1 MKMTMKHAKKALSA
15 LLLGGALGTAGL
27 AQATDLNL
35 VFLANEEDQEH
46 DAALVFK
53 NYVESRTDGEV
64 NVNIFVGAQLCG
76 SANECFEAMQ
86 AGIVDL
92 FTATAGGVAAIY
104 PPIQGLDIPYAFPD
118 DRTAMTMLTDPQFT
132 GFLRDEILEAS
143 NDAIRL
149 MAMAQTGGWRNIT
162 NGEREIRTPADAEG
176 LRFRTIESQIQQ
188 IMVREMGASPT
199 PLPWLEVYT
208 GLQTGVVDGTL
219 NSISDVTNMN
229 FQEVIKYM
237 TLDGHAYMAS
247 MWFMGNQ
254 KFQSL
259 TPEQQQ
265 VVADGAAMMAAVQF
279 GIQPRKEL
287 EAYRKWQ
294 EAGGQLYLPTEEEMA
309 EFRALAE
316 PIREWYL
323 DNFGERGERFLT
335 AFESARE
342 RAQER
347 VDADRT
353 SVLR

>member
-15 LLLGGALGTAGL
+15 LLLGGTLSTAGL

-35 VFLANEEDQEH
+35 VFLANEEDQEY
-46 DAALVFK
+46 DAAQVFK
-53 NYVESRTDGEV
+53 NYVESRTGGEV

-118 DRTAMTMLTDPQFT
+118 DRAAMTMLTDPQFT

-143 NDAIRL
+143 NDSIRL
-149 MAMAQTGGWRNIT
+149 MAMTQTGGWRNIV

-176 LRFRTIESQIQQ
+176 LRFRTIESEIQQ

-219 NSISDVTNMN
+219 NSISDITNMN
-229 FQEVIKYM
+229 FQEVINYM
-237 TLDGHAYMAS
+237 TLDNHAYMSS
-247 MWFMGNQ
+247 MWLMGNQ

-259 TPEQQQ
+259 TPEQQR
-265 VVADGAAMMAAVQF
+265 VVADGAAMMSTVQF

-287 EAYRKWQ
+287 EAYRLWR
-294 EAGGQLYLPTEEEMA
+294 EAGGELYTPTEEEMA

-316 PIREWYL
+316 PIRDWYL
-323 DNFGERGERFLT
+323 ESFGDQGERFMSE
-335 AFESARE
+335 FEGARE

-347 VDADRT
+347 VDADRA

>member
-1 MKMTMKHAKKALSA
+1 MTMKHAKKALSA

-35 VFLANEEDQEH
+35 VFLANEEDQEY
-46 DAALVFK
+46 DAAQVFK
-53 NYVESRTDGEV
+53 NYVESRTGGEV

-118 DRTAMTMLTDPQFT
+118 DRAAMTMLTDPQFT
-132 GFLRDEILEAS
+132 SFLRDEILEAS
-143 NDAIRL
+143 NDSIRL
-149 MAMAQTGGWRNIT
+149 MAMTQTGGWRNIV

-176 LRFRTIESQIQQ
+176 LRFRTIESEIQQ
-188 IMVREMGASPT
+188 IMVREMNASPT

-219 NSISDVTNMN
+219 NSISDITNMN
-229 FQEVIKYM
+229 FQEVINYM
-237 TLDGHAYMAS
+237 TLDNHAYMSS
-247 MWFMGNQ
+247 MWLMGNQ

-259 TPEQQQ
+259 TPEQQR
-265 VVADGAAMMAAVQF
+265 VVADGAAMMSTVQF

-287 EAYRKWQ
+287 EAYRQWR
-294 EAGGQLYLPTEEEMA
+294 EAGGEFYTPTEEEMA

-316 PIREWYL
+316 PVRGWYL
-323 DNFGERGERFLT
+323 ENFGEQGERFI
-335 AFESARE
+335 AEFEGARE

-347 VDADRT
+347 IDADRA
-353 SVLR
+353 SVLQ

>member
-1 MKMTMKHAKKALSA
+1 MMKQAKTALTTLFLGATLGSA
-15 LLLGGALGTAGL
+15 SI

-35 VFLANEEDQEH
+35 VFLANEEDQEY
-46 DAALVFK
+46 DAAQVFK
-53 NYVESRTDGEV
+53 NYVESRTGGEV

-118 DRTAMTMLTDPQFT
+118 DRTAMTMLTDPEFT
-132 GFLRDEILEAS
+132 GFLRDELLEAS
-143 NDAIRL
+143 NDSIRL
-149 MAMAQTGGWRNIT
+149 MAMTQTGGWRNIV

-188 IMVREMGASPT
+188 IMVREMNASPT

-219 NSISDVTNMN
+219 NSISDITNMN
-229 FQEVIKYM
+229 FQEVIKHM
-237 TLDGHAYMAS
+237 TLDNHAYMSS
-247 MWFMGNQ
+247 MWLMGNQ

-265 VVADGAAMMAAVQF
+265 VVADGAAMMSVIQF

-287 EAYRKWQ
+287 EAYRIWR
-294 EAGGQLYLPTEEEMA
+294 EAGGELYTPTSEEME

-316 PIREWYL
+316 PVREWYL
-323 DNFGERGERFLT
+323 ENFDEEGERFIEE
-335 AFESARE
+335 FENARE
-342 RAQER
+342 RAQQR
-347 VDADRT
+347 VDADRE
-353 SVLR
+353 SVMG

>member
-1 MKMTMKHAKKALSA
+1 MMKQAKTALTT
-15 LLLGGALGTAGL
+15 LFLGAALGSASI

-35 VFLANEEDQEH
+35 VFLANEEDQEY
-46 DAALVFK
+46 DAAQVFK
-53 NYVESRTDGEV
+53 NYVESRTGGEV

-118 DRTAMTMLTDPQFT
+118 DRTAMTMLTDPEFT
-132 GFLRDEILEAS
+132 GFLRDELLEAS
-143 NDAIRL
+143 NDSIRL
-149 MAMAQTGGWRNIT
+149 MAMTQTGGWRNIV
-162 NGEREIRTPADAEG
+162 NGEREVRTPADAEG

-188 IMVREMGASPT
+188 IMVREMNASPT

-219 NSISDVTNMN
+219 NSISDITNMN

-237 TLDGHAYMAS
+237 TLDNHAYMSS
-247 MWFMGNQ
+247 MWLMGNQ

-259 TPEQQQ
+259 TPEQQR
-265 VVADGAAMMAAVQF
+265 VVADGAAMMSVIQF

-287 EAYRKWQ
+287 EAYRIWR
-294 EAGGQLYLPTEEEMA
+294 EAGGELYTPTNEEME
-309 EFRALAE
+309 EFRAIAE
-316 PIREWYL
+316 PVRDWYL
-323 DNFGERGERFLT
+323 ENFEEEGERFIEE
-335 AFESARE
+335 FENARD
-342 RAQER
+342 RAQQR
-347 VDADRT
+347 VDADRE
-353 SVLR
+353 SVMR

>member
-1 MKMTMKHAKKALSA
+1 MKMMKQAKTALTT
-15 LLLGGALGTAGL
+15 LFLGAALGSASI

-35 VFLANEEDQEH
+35 VFLANEEDQEY
-46 DAALVFK
+46 DAAQVFK
-53 NYVESRTDGEV
+53 NYVESRTGGEV

-118 DRTAMTMLTDPQFT
+118 DRTAMTMLTDPEFT
-132 GFLRDEILEAS
+132 GFLRDELLEAS
-143 NDAIRL
+143 NDSIRL
-149 MAMAQTGGWRNIT
+149 MAMTQTGGWRNIV
-162 NGEREIRTPADAEG
+162 NGEREVRTPADAEG

-188 IMVREMGASPT
+188 IMVREMNASPT

-219 NSISDVTNMN
+219 NSISDITNMN

-237 TLDGHAYMAS
+237 TLDNHAYMSS
-247 MWFMGNQ
+247 MWLMGNQ

-259 TPEQQQ
+259 TPEQQR
-265 VVADGAAMMAAVQF
+265 VVADGAAMMSVIQF

-287 EAYRKWQ
+287 EAYRIWR
-294 EAGGQLYLPTEEEMA
+294 EAGGELYTPTNEEME
-309 EFRALAE
+309 EFRAIAE
-316 PIREWYL
+316 PVRDWYL
-323 DNFGERGERFLT
+323 ENFEEEGERFIEE
-335 AFESARE
+335 FENARD
-342 RAQER
+342 RAQQR
-347 VDADRT
+347 VDADRE
-353 SVLR
+353 SVMR

>member
-1 MKMTMKHAKKALSA
+1 MSMKHAKKTLAS
-15 LLLGGALGTAGL
+15 LLLGSSLCASSM

-35 VFLANEEDQEH
+35 VFLANEEDQEY

-53 NYVESRTDGEV
+53 NYVESRTGGDV
-64 NVNIFVGAQLCG
+64 NVNIFAGAQLCG

-92 FTATAGGVAAIY
+92 YTATAGGVASIY

-118 DRTAMTMLTDPQFT
+118 DRAAMNMLTDPQFT
-132 GFLRDEILEAS
+132 GFLRDEILDAS
-143 NDAIRL
+143 NDGIRL
-149 MAMAQTGGWRNIT
+149 MSMTQTGGWRNIV
-162 NGEREIRTPADAEG
+162 NGKREIRTPGDAEG
-176 LRFRTIESQIQQ
+176 LRFRTIESEIQQ
-188 IMVREMGASPT
+188 LMVREMGASPT

-219 NSISDVTNMN
+219 NSISDITNMN

-237 TLDGHAYMAS
+237 TMDNHAYMAA
-247 MWFMGNQ
+247 MWLMGNQ

-259 TPEQQQ
+259 TPEQQRI
-265 VVADGAAMMAAVQF
+265 VADGAAMMATVQF

-294 EAGGQLYLPTEEEMA
+294 EAGGEIYTPTEEEME
-309 EFRALAE
+309 EFRALAV
-316 PIREWYL
+316 PVREWYL
-323 DNFGERGERFLT
+323 DNFGEDGKNFLE

-347 VDADRT
+347 ADADRN
-353 SVLR
+353 SVLG

>member
-1 MKMTMKHAKKALSA
+1 MMMKQAKTALTT
-15 LLLGGALGTAGL
+15 LLLGAAIGGASL
-27 AQATDLNL
+27 AQAAELNL
-35 VFLANEEDQEH
+35 VFLANEEDQEY
-46 DAALVFK
+46 DAAQVFK
-53 NYVESRTDGEV
+53 NYVESRTGGEV
-64 NVNIFVGAQLCG
+64 SVNIFVGAQLCG

-92 FTATAGGVAAIY
+92 FTATAGGAAAIY

-118 DRTAMTMLTDPQFT
+118 DRTAMTMLTDPEFT
-132 GFLRDEILEAS
+132 AFLRDELLEAS
-143 NDAIRL
+143 NDSIRL
-149 MAMAQTGGWRNIT
+149 MAMTQTGGWRNIV
-162 NGEREIRTPADAEG
+162 NGEREIRTPEDAKG

-219 NSISDVTNMN
+219 NSISDITNMN

-237 TLDGHAYMAS
+237 TLDNHAYMSS
-247 MWFMGNQ
+247 MWLMGNE

-259 TPEQQQ
+259 TPEQQR
-265 VVADGAAMMAAVQF
+265 VVADGAAMMSAVQF

-287 EAYRKWQ
+287 EAYRIWE
-294 EAGGQLYLPTEEEMA
+294 EAGGQLYTPTEEEM
-309 EFRALAE
+309 EKFHALAE

-323 DNFGERGERFLT
+323 DNFEEKGERFME
-335 AFESARE
+335 AFDNARE

-347 VDADRT
+347 VDADRE
-353 SVLR
+353 SVMR

>member
-1 MKMTMKHAKKALSA
+1 MKMTMKHAKNALSA

-35 VFLANEEDQEH
+35 VFLANEEDQEY

-53 NYVESRTDGEV
+53 NYVESRTGGEV

-118 DRTAMTMLTDPQFT
+118 DRAAMTMLTDPDFT

-143 NDAIRL
+143 NDSIRL
-149 MAMAQTGGWRNIT
+149 MAMTQTGGWRNIV

-219 NSISDVTNMN
+219 NSISDITNMN
-229 FQEVIKYM
+229 FQEVIQYM
-237 TLDGHAYMAS
+237 TLDNHAYMSS
-247 MWFMGNQ
+247 MWLMGNQ

-259 TPEQQQ
+259 TPEQQR
-265 VVADGAAMMAAVQF
+265 VVADGAAMMATVQF

-287 EAYRKWQ
+287 EAYRLWR
-294 EAGGQLYLPTEEEMA
+294 EAGGELYTPTEEEMA

-316 PIREWYL
+316 PIRDWYL
-323 DNFGERGERFLT
+323 ESFGDQGERFMSE
-335 AFESARE
+335 FEDARE
-342 RAQER
+342 RAQTR
-347 VDADRT
+347 IDADRA
-353 SVLR
+353 SVLQ

>member
-1 MKMTMKHAKKALSA
+1 MTMKHAKNALSA

-35 VFLANEEDQEH
+35 VFLANEEDQEY

-53 NYVESRTDGEV
+53 NYVESRTGGEV

-118 DRTAMTMLTDPQFT
+118 DRAAMTMLTDPDFT

-143 NDAIRL
+143 NDSIRL
-149 MAMAQTGGWRNIT
+149 MAMTQTGGWRNIV

-219 NSISDVTNMN
+219 NSISDITNMN
-229 FQEVIKYM
+229 FQEVIQYM
-237 TLDGHAYMAS
+237 TLDNHAYMSS
-247 MWFMGNQ
+247 MWLMGNQ

-259 TPEQQQ
+259 TPEQQR
-265 VVADGAAMMAAVQF
+265 VVADGAAMMATVQF

-287 EAYRKWQ
+287 EAYRLWR
-294 EAGGQLYLPTEEEMA
+294 EAGGELYTPTEEEMA

-316 PIREWYL
+316 PIRDWYL
-323 DNFGERGERFLT
+323 ESFGDQGERFMSE
-335 AFESARE
+335 FEDARE
-342 RAQER
+342 RAQTR
-347 VDADRT
+347 IDADRA
-353 SVLR
+353 SVLQ